1 MSRQVRRLSLVFAL
15 LMVAVL
21 VNITLIQVVNA
32 GDYRDRPGNQRILLA
47 EYDRE
52 RGPILVGT
60 DPVARSVETGNTL
73 TYYGSTPTPGCMRQS
88 PASTRSSTERPGW
101 SALKIG
107 S

>member
-1 MSRQVRRLSLVFAL
+1 MIVAILLRISDRSRRPAPYFPRHGLEIVQAVQEHGMSRQVRGLSLVFAL

-52 RGPILVGT
+52 RGPVLVDT
-60 DPVARSVETGNTL
+60 DLIA
-73 TYYGSTPTPGCMRQS
+73 
-88 PASTRSSTERPGW
+88 
-101 SALKIG
+101 
-107 S
+107 